1 MRARGLRG
9 LVCSIIVVIGAV
21 AMTACGDDSDSS
33 APAKDNAKETTTSL
47 GPGKESDYVGLTKSA
62 AIAKAK
68 SQGRPWRITREDG
81 EVFPGTLDYNPDR
94 VQFEIDNGKVTKAT
108 FG

>member
-1 MRARGLRG
+1 M
-9 LVCSIIVVIGAV
+9 VIGAV
-21 AMTACGDDSDSS
+21 AMTACGDDSNSS
-33 APAKDNAKETTTSL
+33 SPAKDSSLKDPSKETTTL

>member
-1 MRARGLRG
+1 M
-9 LVCSIIVVIGAV
+9 CSIVVVLGAT
-21 AMTACGDDSDSS
+21 ALSACGDDSNSS
-33 APAKDNAKETTTSL
+33 SPAKDNAKETTTL

-68 SQGRPWRITREDG
+68 SQGRPWRITREDN
-81 EVFPGTLDYNPDR
+81 EVFPGTLDYNPER